1 MVCADQQMMCNPSTS
16 SCTSLGGR
24 LQIQD
29 SILVK
34 NSLGFNPAQTVTAGR
49 LLIALADTSTYES
62 VANLGAAA
70 LWANNLISVNVSPGL
85 PDNQWQ
91 SEVLGWFQTSLAK
104 LQAYV
109 VDYASNTGGLSR
121 FGAVESPNSNRTNL
135 SDNLIMRDHCVNQ
148 LVQTSGD
155 VQNFSFL
162 GVMIIACFSVFLVL
176 LNLSLEP
183 IINFASRL
191 MKSAAVI
198 KEARHA
204 DDKLNL
210 LLAALGG
217 RMAGGSSWE
226 RGIWAIPIIDP
237 DTRFGRSDHGYHS
250 CIELGAEDGSGH
262 KCPD

>member
-1 MVCADQQMMCNPSTS
+1 MVCADQQMMCNPLTS

-24 LQIQD
+24 HQTQD

-34 NSLGFNPAQTVTAGR
+34 NSLGFNPAQMVTAGR
-49 LLIALADTSTYES
+49 LLIALFDTSTYES

-70 LWANNLISVNVSPGL
+70 LWANSLVSVNVSPGL

-135 SDNLIMRDHCVNQ
+135 GGNQIMRDHCVNQ
-148 LVQTSGD
+148 LVKTTGD

-162 GVMIIACFSVFLVL
+162 GVMVIVCFSAFLVL
-176 LNLSLEP
+176 LDWSLEP

-191 MKSAAVI
+191 TKSAAVVR
-198 KEARHA
+198 ETRQA
-204 DDKLNL
+204 DGKLNL
-210 LLAALGG
+210 LLAARGG
-217 RMAGGSSWE
+217 QMAGSGSSWE
-226 RGIWAIPIIDP
+226 RGAWAIPILGP
-237 DTRFGRSDHGYHS
+237 DARFGRLDHHS
-250 CIELGAEDGSGH
+250 SIEVGAEDGSGH
-262 KCPD
+262 KGSN